1 MAINEEPQS
10 AYYTSRLGIRST
22 EIIEYYK
29 QKLARKK
36 KGKAQDVALFVDSG
50 IKDTLY
56 YWGEFRKALK
66 IFADLKKYVLHWI
79 AST

>member
-36 KGKAQDVALFVDSG
+36 KVK
-50 IKDTLY
+50 
-56 YWGEFRKALK
+56 LK
-66 IFADLKKYVLHWI
+66 MLHFLWI
-79 AST
+79 PASRIPFITGVNSERP